1 MKLLT
6 SVLLA
11 SASVMASGEMGDDM
25 GLGHGNEVEEPVPPS
40 EIEVE
45 SSEETTTPFYVV
57 DRNVTVVHIT
67 QSTIDHTT
75 GTTSDPR
82 TTAQTTAEPYTFQ
95 PIDHPTDRPI
105 IDNKCHH
112 ENEEPKCG
120 CNAEEMALWKI
131 EMEQWKINE
140 ASKFLI
146 PVRYARS

>member
-45 SSEETTTPFYVV
+45 SSEETTTPYV
-57 DRNVTVVHIT
+57 DRNVTVVHTT

-95 PIDHPTDRPI
+95 PIVHDDPGES
-105 IDNKCHH
+105 KCHH
-112 ENEEPKCG
+112 DNEEPKCG

-131 EMEQWKINE
+131 EMEQWKTNE

-146 PVRYARS
+146 CPFFVINIG